1 MGKSKDAEIL
11 KSQDLPAF
19 VRRSEEARN
28 ALRNSNVPYTYTR
41 VLLCIERRME
51 RREGS
56 RSTDNERKEKGE
68 KVKTTPAITECTS
81 Y

>member
-11 KSQDLPAF
+11 KYQDLPAF
-19 VRRSEEARN
+19 VRRNEEAWN

-51 RREGS
+51 RRESS
-56 RSTDNERKEKGE
+56 RSSDNERKEKGE
-68 KVKTTPAITECTS
+68 KVKTTLAITEYTS

>member
-11 KSQDLPAF
+11 KYQDLPAF
-19 VRRSEEARN
+19 VRRNEEARN

-41 VLLCIERRME
+41 VLFCIERRME
-51 RREGS
+51 RRESS
-56 RSTDNERKEKGE
+56 RSSDNERKEEGE
-68 KVKTTPAITECTS
+68 KVKTTLAITEYTS